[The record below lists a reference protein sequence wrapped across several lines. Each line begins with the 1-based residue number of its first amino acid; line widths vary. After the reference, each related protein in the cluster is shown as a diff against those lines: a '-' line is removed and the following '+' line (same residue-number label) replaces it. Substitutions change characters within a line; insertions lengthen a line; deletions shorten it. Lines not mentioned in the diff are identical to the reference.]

1 MKKLY
6 SLVMTGLL
14 LPATVFAAGGD
25 DPLLT
30 KVMVDQLENRESDE
44 GTETVLDAQLW
55 VGYDLNKF
63 WLKTEVEQFE
73 GETEEVE
80 VQALY
85 SRAIAPY
92 WDLQTGL
99 RRDTYP
105 EAELERNWLV
115 LGFEGL
121 APYFFEVDAAVY
133 IGENGRSA
141 ARLEAEYELMF
152 TQRLVLSPEIEINL
166 SGKDDPALGIGTG
179 LTDVEAGLRLR
190 YEIKREFA
198 PYIGVNWTSKYGKTA
213 DYAKAAG
220 KETSE
225 TQFVA
230 GVKFWF

>member
-1 MKKLY
+1 MK
-6 SLVMTGLL
+6 LVNRLLIIALL
-14 LPATVFAAGGD
+14 LPATTFAAGGD

-30 KVMVDQLENRESDE
+30 KVMVDQLENRKTVE

-73 GETEEVE
+73 GDTEEVE

-105 EAELERNWLV
+105 ESELERNWLV

-121 APYFFEVDAAVY
+121 APYFFEIDASVF

-141 ARLEAEYELMF
+141 ARLEAEYEFMF
-152 TQRLVLSPEIEINL
+152 TQRLVLSPEVEVNL
-166 SGKDDPALGIGTG
+166 SGKDDPALGLGTG

-198 PYIGVNWTSKYGKTA
+198 PYIGVNWAGKFGKTA

-225 TQFVA
+225 TQFVT